1 VSDDQPPQRR
11 SIADRLLGATAE
23 PSASKPPRGPEDA
36 PRSVRWAAAVVGLE
50 ALAMGV
56 LAVWLL
62 VLTVGGSYTS
72 LRNAVGE
79 IVFVGLAAA
88 ALAFVARGLWRVASW
103 SRGPVVAAQIL
114 LGLFGFTAAFTYER
128 PLLGLP
134 LLVPVAVTL
143 YLLATPEAR
152 LAFFQRR

>member
-1 VSDDQPPQRR
+1 VSDEQPPQHR
-11 SIADRLLGATAE
+11 STADRLLGAAAE
-23 PSASKPPRGPEDA
+23 PSARKPARDPEEA
-36 PRSVRWAAAVVGLE
+36 PRSVRWAAVVVGLE

-56 LAVWLL
+56 LAGWLL
-62 VLTVGGSYTS
+62 VLTSGGSYTS
-72 LRNAVGE
+72 LRSAVGE
-79 IVFVGLAAA
+79 IVFVALAAA

-103 SRGPVVAAQIL
+103 SRGPVVALQIF

-128 PLLGLP
+128 PLIGLP

-152 LAFFQRR
+152 LAFFRR